1 MLSNTSIDELINKR
15 LAKIISKSAKR
26 VMSPKSTTNIAT
38 STINSNSNSN
48 QNIDS
53 INANT
58 FDGVDNLEYLWLS
71 SNQIK
76 VLNNI

>member
-53 INANT
+53 ITPAGKGTKKTLFKFEIFN
-58 FDGVDNLEYLWLS
+58 FL
-71 SNQIK
+71 K
-76 VLNNI
+76 NI